1 MHTLFLSLLLIAP
14 SLFAMQEKEA
24 QELWASIPSP
34 EFNAKLEQ
42 EENDLQAAKA
52 GLKNAILARME
63 AQKEAEEVA
72 ARLAA
77 LKVKLG
83 N

>member
-14 SLFAMQEKEA
+14 SLFAMQEKDA
-24 QELWASIPSP
+24 QELMARMQSS

-42 EENDLQAAKA
+42 EENDLQAAKD
-52 GLKNAILARME
+52 GLKNAILDRKE
-63 AQKEAEEVA
+63 AQKEAEEAA

-77 LKVKLG
+77 LKAKLR